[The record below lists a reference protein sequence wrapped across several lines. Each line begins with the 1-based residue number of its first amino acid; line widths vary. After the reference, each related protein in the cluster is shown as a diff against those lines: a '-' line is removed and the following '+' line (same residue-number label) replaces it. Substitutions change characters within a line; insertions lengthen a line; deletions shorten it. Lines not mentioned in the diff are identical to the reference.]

1 MHSLTR
7 RHEKFEEKHGTE
19 ENRGSKR
26 CEGIK
31 CRDETEWVGGL
42 EEDTKGE
49 KQNLEGETNNE
60 NKMRQPHSGDIL
72 EENGFLLI

>member
-49 KQNLEGETNNE
+49 K
-60 NKMRQPHSGDIL
+60 
-72 EENGFLLI
+72 